1 MKKNKRYAK
10 NPLLYIHQPNVGT
23 PRASMQSNYQSTKG
37 NDQLSSSSKREA
49 EKIAKARPQR
59 RHGGKPLPD
68 ETRAEMTT
76 SEFAESSDSKK
87 EKQNSQSDTKKFK
100 DMTLLEKVKYFA
112 DEPNHIPRI
121 KCEIKTA
128 DKSYRGKI
136 MDFDGE
142 TVFMRVG
149 NRVHLRKVPFGEI
162 QRIRM
167 LGF

>member
-23 PRASMQSNYQSTKG
+23 PRASMQSNYQSTKS

-100 DMTLLEKVKYFA
+100 DMRSEEHTSELQSRGHLVCRLLLEKKK
-112 DEPNHIPRI
+112 N
-121 KCEIKTA
+121 
-128 DKSYRGKI
+128 KI
-136 MDFDGE
+136 
-142 TVFMRVG
+142 
-149 NRVHLRKVPFGEI
+149 I
-162 QRIRM
+162 
-167 LGF
+167 